1 MDSPTASEPLSPEED
16 FYGDDAP
23 DASDAPVMDT
33 TARLEVRTTPEQ
45 EPVSSAS
52 VHLDLVGASAHDKTR
67 EDHSLTNGAATSEHS
82 TDSHTEDHSSS
93 DMDMSESEQEAE
105 LDASTPSLAQQE
117 LACDQSQPAVNKRK
131 LSDTLDESEVAGNL
145 PGNISSKRLRLST
158 SGSCFTD
165 KLTPEL
171 LQQVFTRLS
180 PAMLCRC
187 RRVCKRFEHVLT
199 SYQNLSPTPK
209 KDTRKVQPVRLIDS
223 NAIFRESRQKF
234 MPNMPRPLEGHT
246 ELGMLK
252 LMSGRTCQG
261 CDRAFLPQAT
271 SFPFNAGPGRLG
283 LRVIWPFG
291 QRWCGTC
298 FEARTVKDIEVLT
311 SPGGPFR
318 AGLSYAFQT
327 MDMNFVGDTQR
338 QTPVGIP
345 STLRASKVYSKTDV
359 QHILAEAEE
368 TKAYGAGVA
377 DEWQKGLATKG
388 KQSMT
393 DCARWERWEASFSQ
407 GRDLSQVLR
416 ESDPQVPS
424 LPVKNDNSKS
434 AGVSSAE
441 SLATFHGP
449 LPLPLPVHTLRPPG
463 FAPPMLPA
471 NAMIPPPTKPVRTQQ
486 DIELARAA
494 RRADIERRCQEL
506 QPPLPQNI
514 LHQMPCFKESMQ
526 ISIPMDDAQWK
537 VLEPR
542 LLAQREAA
550 ELIEHK
556 RTMDLAALQT
566 RTYDVPTEN
575 LGYFKPAKEVYGTDY
590 DRAQEPLRKRLA
602 EYADEITGTDLQ
614 NQPVTSGE
622 EASELVIKVLT
633 HAKTRYDEDKAS
645 ANLPNPVSLTHRR
658 ISMSI
663 EDRPYREPFL
673 SLDNMKSLYEN
684 KVRGRLGHQYSEPF
698 MCADCPNDWQSK
710 LLGFESLIQHFGAKH
725 TSSFGTENV
734 VVHWQLS
741 EWPVVPPFHPQPCK
755 KPGEQ
760 RRKHKGHQAA
770 HKALGRTWTP
780 SGHNDTISFKN
791 AAAHHGGQFTPGSNP
806 GHHGLSVNTDGVS
819 DHPSIVPNGYVHGAP
834 AHAGQQHRL
843 GDPQRS
849 FSNSTGAS
857 AAFFAGSYGE
867 DQMSQFMSDARA
879 TWDALAGIKEMLD
892 CVRIQTTIYTAA
904 ANYAKLFVYWPGLDM
919 VTDAL
924 ATSSKL
930 QPLKEASG
938 LACQLCTRLQHEG
951 LAKVEGYYARIKDVQ
966 LRNFTSLATHFKL
979 VHVQD
984 DRADGPQWH
993 RDMIEW
999 PESAAIAK
1007 LMHSQ
1012 GMDDIKLSL
1021 LAKAFPAAF
1030 PPQLPQIGHVTE
1042 SAANSEQ
1049 DSALIKRLTGRWKP
1063 KQPKSKKK
1071 NKNQN
1076 ANGTPQRSA
1085 SLDSTP
1091 APTADQYD
1099 PRNPMDAEEDPMAR
1113 FDSDVARKKGP
1124 SPVVSTPSA
1133 GTTIAPGVNLSAETL
1148 AMLSNLTSHM
1158 TQPQQQQDQSTAVKV
1173 EPIDTNDHAASN
1185 GILSAELDFTSVLA
1199 SLTQHLPR
1207 AQSGTPLS
1215 AGTQRFGNATRSTL
1229 PHPSAVFQESPST
1242 YRPQDRRAASE
1253 HYAAERTYQAPP
1265 SPHRYEPRDIQAT
1278 MARNT
1283 SHYQQ
1288 NQQGTYSHPA
1298 EATSYPTSTHRS
1310 PPRYR
1315 YLDAPEQPLPRYEDP
1330 PLPAHS
1336 HPAYRGAAPLLQY
1349 MHAPEHLA
1357 YEPAGPPQH
1366 AQGYGYHPAPSH
1378 PPPPPPHT
1386 RTVYVDQF
1394 GHPLELI
1401 PIDNAPAPIQY
1412 APHPYEQQMQMGYG
1426 QQTQPQYQ
1434 VYYEPALE
1442 QGRSR

>member
-1 MDSPTASEPLSPEED
+1 MESPTGSEPLSPEED
-16 FYGDDAP
+16 FYGHDAP

-33 TARLEVRTTPEQ
+33 TAHLDSKVAPEQ

-52 VHLDLVGASAHDKTR
+52 VHLDLVGPSAHDKSR
-67 EDHSLTNGAATSEHS
+67 EDHPLTNGAAASEHY

-105 LDASTPSLAQQE
+105 LEASTSSIAQQE
-117 LACDQSQPAVNKRK
+117 PACDQSHPAVKKRK
-131 LSDTLDESEVAGNL
+131 LSDTLDESEVARNL
-145 PGNISSKRLRLST
+145 PGDDLSKRLRLST
-158 SGSCFTD
+158 AGACSID
-165 KLTPEL
+165 KLIPEL

-187 RRVCKRFEHVLT
+187 RRVCKRFDHVLT
-199 SYQNLSPTPK
+199 SYQNLPPTPK
-209 KDTRKVQPVRLIDS
+209 KDTRKVQPVRLMDS

-246 ELGMLK
+246 ELG
-252 LMSGRTCQG
+252 
-261 CDRAFLPQAT
+261 
-271 SFPFNAGPGRLG
+271 PGRLG

-298 FEARTVKDIEVLT
+298 FEAKTVKDIEVLT

-377 DEWQKGLATKG
+377 DEWQKGLAAKG

-416 ESDPQVPS
+416 ESDPQVSS
-424 LPVKNDNSKS
+424 LPVENDNSKS

-441 SLATFHGP
+441 SLVTFHGP

-463 FAPPMLPA
+463 FAPPLLPA
-471 NAMIPPPTKPVRTQQ
+471 NTIIPSPTKPMRTQQ

-506 QPPLPQNI
+506 QPPLPPNI

-556 RTMDLAALQT
+556 RIMDLAALQT

-590 DRAQEPLRKRLA
+590 DRAQESLRKHLA
-602 EYADEITGTDLQ
+602 EYADEIVGTDLQ
-614 NQPVTSGE
+614 NQPVTSGD

-633 HAKTRYDEDKAS
+633 HAKTRYDEDKAA
-645 ANLPNPVSLTHRR
+645 ANLPSPVSLTHRR
-658 ISMSI
+658 ISMST
-663 EDRPYREPFL
+663 EDRPYRQPFL
-673 SLDNMKSLYEN
+673 SLDNMKWLYEN

-741 EWPVVPPFHPQPCK
+741 EWPEVPPFHTQPCK

-770 HKALGRTWTP
+770 YKAPGRTWTP
-780 SGHNDTISFKN
+780 SGHSDTIPFKN
-791 AAAHHGGQFTPGSNP
+791 AAAHHGGQLTPGSNP
-806 GHHGLSVNTDGVS
+806 GHHGLSVNTDGVP
-819 DHPSIVPNGYVHGAP
+819 DHPSVVPNGYFHGGP
-834 AHAGQQHRL
+834 AHAAQQHRI
-843 GDPQRS
+843 GDPQRN
-849 FSNSTGAS
+849 FSHSAGAS
-857 AAFFAGSYGE
+857 APFFAGSYGE

-879 TWDALAGIKEMLD
+879 TWDALAGIKDMLD

-904 ANYAKLFVYWPGLDM
+904 ANYAKCFVHWPGLDM

-938 LACQLCTRLQHEG
+938 LACQLCTRLQNEG
-951 LAKVEGYYARIKDVQ
+951 LANVEGYYARIKDVQ

-1007 LMHSQ
+1007 LMHSP

-1030 PPQLPQIGHVTE
+1030 PSQLPQIGQVTE
-1042 SAANSEQ
+1042 YAASSEQ

-1099 PRNPMDAEEDPMAR
+1099 PRNPMDAEEDPMAK

-1124 SPVVSTPSA
+1124 SPTVSTPSA

-1158 TQPQQQQDQSTAVKV
+1158 TQPQLQQDQLTAVKV
-1173 EPIDTNDHAASN
+1173 EPIDTNGDHAASN
-1185 GILSAELDFTSVLA
+1185 GTLPAELDFTSVLA
-1199 SLTQHLPR
+1199 SLTQHLPK

-1215 AGTQRFGNATRSTL
+1215 AGTQRFGSATQSAL
-1229 PHPSAVFQESPST
+1229 PHPPAAFQESPST
-1242 YRPQDRRAASE
+1242 YRPQDRRVASE
-1253 HYAAERTYQAPP
+1253 HYAAEQRYQAPP
-1265 SPHRYEPRDIQAT
+1265 SPHRYEPRDIQGT
-1278 MARNT
+1278 MAYNT
-1283 SHYQQ
+1283 THYQE
-1288 NQQGTYSHPA
+1288 NQQITYSHPA
-1298 EATSYPTSTHRS
+1298 EATPYPASTHRS

-1315 YLDAPEQPLPRYEDP
+1315 YLDAPEQPLSRYEDP
-1330 PLPAHS
+1330 LSPAHP
-1336 HPAYRGAAPLLQY
+1336 HPAYRSAAPPPQY

-1378 PPPPPPHT
+1378 PLPTQT

-1434 VYYEPALE
+1434 IYYEPARE
-1442 QGRSR
+1442 QGRGR